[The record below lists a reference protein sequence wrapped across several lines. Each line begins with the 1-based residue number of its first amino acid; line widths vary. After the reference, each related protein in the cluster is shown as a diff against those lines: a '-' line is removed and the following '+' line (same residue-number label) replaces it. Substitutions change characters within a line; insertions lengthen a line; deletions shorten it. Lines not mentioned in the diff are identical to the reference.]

1 MVKTKL
7 LRGTTHRFRVEFK
20 DIETEAYVAMV
31 TSGVRLSFWR
41 DGTQVGNDIEPEYDD
56 VGRYYYDYRI
66 PSAAELDEWQARY
79 EGVTSAGAI
88 WKRAVKTFYVVDSE
102 L

>member
-20 DIETEAYVAMV
+20 DIETEAYVAMA
-31 TSGVRLSFWR
+31 SGVTLSFWR
-41 DGTQVGNDIEPEYDD
+41 DGTQVGTNIDPDYED
-56 VGRYYYDYRI
+56 VGRYYYDYLI
-66 PSAAELDEWQARY
+66 PSTAELDEWQARY
-79 EGVTSAGAI
+79 EGDTSAGAI
-88 WKRAVKTFYVVDSE
+88 RKRAVKTFYVVDSE